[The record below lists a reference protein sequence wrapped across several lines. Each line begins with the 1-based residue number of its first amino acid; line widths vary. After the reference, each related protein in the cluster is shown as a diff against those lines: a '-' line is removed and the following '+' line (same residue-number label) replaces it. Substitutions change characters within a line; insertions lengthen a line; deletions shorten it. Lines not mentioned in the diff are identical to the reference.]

1 MKWQDFYFEW
11 LVKIGFYDWFNATM
25 VEYKTPYPVGSRQ
38 NIGTVGFGGEGE
50 PSIQDVPNVPTYQHP
65 AQAKIDLDLDN
76 TLPLNAMN
84 SIARRG
90 GGGATGLFTQPVA
103 QYLRSSEFG
112 VGQANTLRYWGY
124 QPQGQTFSAPSNF
137 YRGYSYY
144 SNAMKQKKELRG
156 RRGDVLVKGS
166 KKEWFTDKKN
176 RTYPS
181 LRMNQTVPMVGIRH
195 NDYSHYGDVGNLM
208 EIAWGSMNG
217 LSYTYNELGNSEN
230 FPELDALEE
239 QFMTQITDNE
249 ANRGLV
255 NADPLRTSE
264 ALNRGRR
271 PGLGG
276 LRAEAAYINR
286 PSNLLLDDDI
296 TMEVTGIRS
305 NLDNSEEINAVNQ
318 INDFIH
324 ERYKNNKGV
333 IARNKKFREVD
344 YVKDKIRHD
353 CRQQI
358 NNLLLGI
365 DADMSVTTAEVI
377 LQILGNPSIGIN
389 RQGELSGGP
398 IQSIINTQID
408 LIIPRDTQ
416 IKIQELLLMHG
427 PVEIYDSNGND
438 IMKSLKT
445 KTRIGSFY
453 LDIPMN
459 KLQFAVPTQSQSQNY
474 RFVWSWNGVSTGN
487 LNVQKKLI
495 PMMMRGSI
503 GDEEL
508 FANQN
513 TVGVAQAMT
522 SMWQDLQI
530 VDDLLMPLINAINE
544 YLPEIENSNYNL
556 DYYGRLDWLYSL
568 PTWINPSYASMV
580 ADNEIQN
587 SNSIDWLP
595 KDVGF
600 RINGQDEYMY
610 GIKLRDWVENYKNFE
625 PQTTNQKYWDIS
637 VMFNQPVTKK
647 SRGATEREI
656 IEYHQIILNLQPV
669 NNSQDYNRVNQII
682 ANNLGMVE
690 SDVSPENWIG
700 IISEGDLP
708 GMTYEFFN
716 DVVEW
721 PQNLELPGFT
731 QQRSGGTQGLGKM
744 HSYLT
749 PMDDDTE
756 WWNQFLDNETGI
768 LSLNAPISNAQAPPP
783 INSVDLLDGWS
794 IGWDFG
800 YMDSIIQR
808 AKSEGK
814 PWAQELTLESYC
826 KKVYP
831 SERIDAIFHP
841 KLEYYYTDEDV
852 ANTDLEMRAMYYG
865 LKTPMSNI
873 ANFNVFTLSGNSN
886 SRENYLTFLPFE
898 SRNYTTSSNI
908 GSPSRVRFNRR
919 NEFGGVPHRISEN
932 GLRVLARYSNP
943 MLGWQDSEP
952 WLQYIENDEGYTPVN
967 QPTKFEPQAK
977 IQAVDNSSVRNNRLQ
992 GISEAG
998 GVQLFDSN
1006 VTNFKNGFQIMEQEN
1021 GNLVS
1026 IPTFNPVVKSWDDV
1040 SWEELN
1046 TASGYNNLR
1055 AAFTGNIISASMEGR
1070 GETYEPNFRNSA
1082 KCIIGEIPSDILEV
1096 EEMPESFVG
1105 RNIDYSM
1112 PSGNPWRRGKIFM
1125 INWVAILSRNIL
1137 GMLQPDD
1144 E

>member
-65 AQAKIDLDLDN
+65 AQAKIDSDLDN
-76 TLPLNAMN
+76 TLPLNGLN
-84 SIARRG
+84 TTTRRG
-90 GGGATGLFTQPVA
+90 GGGTGLFTTMVA
-103 QYLRSSEFG
+103 QYFRSSEFSE
-112 VGQANTLRYWGY
+112 GQANTLRYWGY

-156 RRGDVLVKGS
+156 SGGNVLIKGS
-166 KKEWFTDKKN
+166 KKQWFTDKKN

-181 LRMNQTVPMVGIRH
+181 LRLKQTVPMVGIRH
-195 NDYSHYGDVGNLM
+195 TDYSHYGDVGNLM

-230 FPELDALEE
+230 YPELDALEE
-239 QFMTQITDNE
+239 QFMTQITNNE
-249 ANRGLV
+249 ENRGLM
-255 NADPLRTSE
+255 SE
-264 ALNRGRR
+264 ATRQEALSRGRR

-276 LRAEAAYINR
+276 LRAEADYIR
-286 PSNLLLDDDI
+286 GGSTNLLLDDDI
-296 TMEVTGIRS
+296 TLEVNEIRS
-305 NLDNSEEINAVNQ
+305 NLENSEEINAVNQ
-318 INDFIH
+318 ITEFIH

-377 LQILGNPSIGIN
+377 LQILGNPAIGIN

-427 PVEIYDSNGND
+427 PVEIYGND
-438 IMKSLKT
+438 GQNAMTSIKS

-459 KLQFAVPTQSQSQNY
+459 KLQFAVPTQSQSQYY
-474 RFVWSWNGVSTGN
+474 RFGWSWNGLVKSVD
-487 LNVQKKLI
+487 VQKKLI
-495 PMMMRGSI
+495 PIMMRGSI

-530 VDDLLMPLINAINE
+530 VDDLLMPLINAISE

-556 DYYGRLDWLYSL
+556 DFYGRMDWLYSL
-568 PTWINPSYASMV
+568 PTWINPSYALMV

-610 GIKLRDWVENYKNFE
+610 GVKLRDWVENYKNFE
-625 PQTTNQKYWDIS
+625 PQTTNQKYWNIS

-656 IEYHQIILNLQPV
+656 IEQHQIILNLQPV
-669 NNSQDYNRVNQII
+669 NSVQGQLGMNCVNQIVT
-682 ANNLGMVE
+682 NNLGMVE
-690 SDVSPENWIG
+690 SDISPENWMG
-700 IISEGDLP
+700 MISEGDLP

-721 PQNLELPGFT
+721 PLQLELPGFKKMKL
-731 QQRSGGTQGLGKM
+731 QGKQGLGQM
-744 HSYLT
+744 QSYLT
-749 PMDDDTE
+749 PMDNDTE

-768 LSLNAPISNAQAPPP
+768 LSLSAPTANAQAPPP
-783 INSVDLLDGWS
+783 INSVDVLNGWS

-814 PWAQELTLESYC
+814 PWATELTLESYC

-841 KLEYYYTDEDV
+841 KMEYYDTEDNDGV
-852 ANTDLEMRAMYYG
+852 RAMYYG
-865 LKTPMSNI
+865 LKTPTANI
-873 ANFNVFTLSGNSN
+873 ANFNVFNMAGNN
-886 SRENYLTFLPFE
+886 ATTEKYLTFLPFE
-898 SRNYTTSSNI
+898 SRNYSG
-908 GSPSRVRFNRR
+908 GSGGATNPYRVRFNRR

-932 GLRVLARYSNP
+932 GLRLLARYSNP

-967 QPTKFEPQAK
+967 QSARFEPRAK
-977 IQAVDNSSVRNNRLQ
+977 IQPVDNSSVRNNRLQ

-1006 VTNFKNGFQIMEQEN
+1006 ITNFKNGFQIMEQEN

-1026 IPTFNPVVKSWDDV
+1026 IPTFNPVVKSWNDM

-1046 TASGYNNLR
+1046 TATGYNNLR
-1055 AAFTGNIISASMEGR
+1055 AAFTGNIISASMEER